1 MAGHWVVLETAS
13 NQAFVFASNKQA
25 VNVGASEL
33 IFRAGTAWVRDAI
46 KQLGK
51 SEVEEVVLASGKAL
65 LIVDTADH
73 GQSIIRAVTEEAL
86 REAPGLQVWGVVD
99 PEPIADDAD
108 RGPALERAH
117 RLHATCRASRPSSL
131 MRAPT
136 LPYVKPCRY
145 SGLPATAI
153 GREGSDWYPRGAA
166 VHAAWRRAGAGR
178 SRMAEE
184 LDAERAV
191 LSADL
196 LDRGVSEAGWIA
208 VVHADGNGVGELF
221 SHLHQAYSGADYTSR
236 LHDFSVALDEVARK
250 SLKDAVATQGGR
262 ADWILPIV
270 IGGDDVTAIMDGQ
283 VAFDVTEEFLRRFEQ
298 HSAEH
303 PAIREVVAA
312 VLAEVAPSAAH
323 PVGLT
328 ACAGIAFIKP
338 HHPFS
343 DGYHLA
349 EQLCRAAKAVKD
361 VDRRHSALD
370 FHVLHDSVGR
380 SLGQLRDPVGGGGS
394 PLRLWSGPIVVS
406 GDGDGSAFLQAHHVS
421 RLRTA
426 MADQQK
432 LGSGAVHQLREA
444 LLAGDAAIDRVAKQV
459 RAWAEHPE
467 EADDYLDAHLR
478 VPEPHPPGEPEHD
491 EPEPDESRG
500 IWFSRV
506 LDALNLLDMARGTV
520 EGGRRR
526 PAEVAR

>member
-1 MAGHWVVLETAS
+1 MAGHWVVIETAS

-33 IFRAGTAWVRDAI
+33 IFRVGMAWVPEAVAH
-46 KQLGK
+46 L
-51 SEVEEVVLASGKAL
+51 VEKGGARVEKIVLASGKAL
-65 LIVDTADH
+65 LIVDTEEH
-73 GQSIIRAVTEEAL
+73 GRAIIRAVTERAL

-99 PEPIADDAD
+99 PGPISDDAD

-136 LPYVKPCRY
+136 LPYVEPCRY
-145 SGLPATAI
+145 SGSPATTI
-153 GREGSDWYPRGAA
+153 GREGADQHPRGAA
-166 VHAAWRRAGAGR
+166 VDAAWRRAGAGR
-178 SRMAEE
+178 SRMAKA
-184 LDAERAV
+184 LDAEGAV

-196 LDRGVSEAGWIA
+196 LDRGVSEAGWVA

-221 SHLHQAYSGADYTSR
+221 SRLHEVYSGTDYTSR
-236 LHDFSVALDEVARK
+236 LSAFSAALDEVARQA
-250 SLKDAVATQGGR
+250 LKDAVAAQPGR

-270 IGGDDVTAIMDGQ
+270 IGGDDVTAIMDGR
-283 VAFDVTEEFLRRFEQ
+283 VAFDVTEKFLQRFEH
-298 HSAEH
+298 HSAGH

-312 VLAEVAPSAAH
+312 VLPAVAPDKPH

-349 EQLCRAAKAVKD
+349 EQLCRAAKAVKN
-361 VDRRHSALD
+361 VDRRYSALD

-380 SLGQLRDPVGGGGS
+380 SLGQLRDPVEGGDGS
-394 PLRLWSGPIVVS
+394 LRLWSGPIVVS
-406 GDGDGSAFLQAHHVS
+406 GDGEGSAFLQAHHVS
-421 RLRTA
+421 RLRAA
-426 MADQQK
+426 MDNQQK
-432 LGSGAVHQLREA
+432 LGTGAVHQLREA
-444 LLAGDAAIDRVAKQV
+444 LLAGGAAIDRAAKQV
-459 RAWAEHPE
+459 HAWAEHPE
-467 EADDYLDAHLR
+467 QTGDYLDAHLR
-478 VPEPHPPGEPEHD
+478 VQESGEV
-491 EPEPDESRG
+491 R
-500 IWFSRV
+500 FSRI
-506 LDALNLLDMARGTV
+506 LDTLNLLDMARGTV

-526 PAEVAR
+526 PAEVTR